1 MKQQS
6 GLLLLEVANATSELN
21 QKIMDTLFT
30 QPKTGS
36 ITALSD
42 KGTFKLIIKIPAIHD
57 K

>member
-6 GLLLLEVANATSELN
+6 GLFLLEVANATSELN

-42 KGTFKLIIKIPAIHD
+42 KGTFKLIIKFPAIHD